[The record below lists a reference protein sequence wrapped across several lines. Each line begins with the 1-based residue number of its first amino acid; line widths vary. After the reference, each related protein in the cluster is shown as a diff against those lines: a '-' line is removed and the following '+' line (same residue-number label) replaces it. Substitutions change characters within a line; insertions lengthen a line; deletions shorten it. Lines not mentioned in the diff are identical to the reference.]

1 MNAEF
6 VEPLAWPPRRYRI
19 ALMVGDHSPAHLR
32 RITRAYV
39 RLWDTP
45 QLADSV
51 GLIVTELVTNVYR
64 HVPGRWCA
72 LTLLPQ
78 PGGVRVEVYDHSP
91 VLPALRTADELSE
104 GGRGLALVDLL
115 SDKWDVSLHRRGK
128 TVWAETVV

>member
-1 MNAEF
+1 VAFREL
-6 VEPLAWPPRRYRI
+6 PGAGQG
-19 ALMVGDHSPAHLR
+19 AVGDHSPKHLR

-91 VLPALRTADELSE
+91 VLPALRTADELSA

-115 SDKWDVSLHRRGK
+115 SDKWDVSLHRVGK
-128 TVWAETVV
+128 TVWSETSG